1 MNKKKLVKEPEKE
14 QENVY
19 KMYREQWNQQN
30 KAKEAQNKLKKR
42 ADYQLPQ
49 IKVNQIISSLQKDEE
64 IRAKKLEK

>member
-1 MNKKKLVKEPEKE
+1 MKEPEKE